1 MSYSYHYSSGDP
13 ALAIFIMIFT
23 MIYILVIF
31 GIVAAAYISRW
42 LIFKKMG
49 MPGWKGI
56 IPYYGEYLLFRELW
70 TTKMFWVY
78 VISAGV
84 YAVVSIFGTFIGMMG
99 FAVLAA
105 GAQSSHAIGQAA
117 VIPIIAI
124 AFFGLLTLGYLVFAL
139 VITFKLNN
147 RLAKAFGKSTGFAA
161 GLTFLS
167 PIFDLILAF
176 DKSYYIG
183 RQIM

>member
-1 MSYSYHYSSGDP
+1 M
-13 ALAIFIMIFT
+13 
-23 MIYILVIF
+23 F
-31 GIVAAAYISRW
+31 GIVAATYISRW
-42 LIFKKMG
+42 FIFKKMG

-70 TTKMFWVY
+70 TTKMFWAF
-78 VISAGV
+78 VISGAV
-84 YAVVSIFGTFIGMMG
+84 YAFVSIFAMVFGMVG
-99 FAVLAA
+99 FAVAVA
-105 GAQSSHAIGQAA
+105 SAHSSHGIGQAA
-117 VIPIIAI
+117 LIPIL
-124 AFFGLLTLGYLVFAL
+124 AFAFYGLLTIGYLVFAL
-139 VITFKLNN
+139 VVTFKLNN

-183 RQIM
+183 RQAPVGALSRL

>member
-1 MSYSYHYSSGDP
+1 MSYQSEAAGG
-13 ALAIFIMIFT
+13 AAFAIFMAIFWIMYFLI
-23 MIYILVIF
+23 IF
-31 GIVAAAYISRW
+31 GTVAAVFISRW
-42 LIFKKMG
+42 FIFKKMG

-56 IPYYGEYLLFRELW
+56 IPYYSEWLLFREVW
-70 TTKMFWVY
+70 NTKMFWVY
-78 VISAGV
+78 VISGAVYGV
-84 YAVVSIFGTFIGMMG
+84 ISVISTFLGMG
-99 FAVLAA
+99 LFIVQAS
-105 GAQSSHAIGQAA
+105 GAQSAREVGQAA
-117 VIPIIAI
+117 IVPLILIGLY
-124 AFFGLLTLGYLVFAL
+124 GLLTIAYIVFAI

-183 RQIM
+183 RQIY